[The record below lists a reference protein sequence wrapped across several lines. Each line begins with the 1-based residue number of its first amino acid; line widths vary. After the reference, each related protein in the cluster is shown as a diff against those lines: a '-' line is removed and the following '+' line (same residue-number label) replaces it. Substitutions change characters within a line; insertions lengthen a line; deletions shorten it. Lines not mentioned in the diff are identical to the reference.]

1 MRPRRASYDRR
12 IAVPRPVPP
21 VPRSWSLPIAYAVY
35 ARPDPELI
43 ETSPDAVEL
52 SPLAPGAA
60 VLEDQADGAFEQIT
74 VLAPPGV
81 LERRYV
87 LAQTLRVLASGGRLA
102 ALAPKD
108 KGGSR
113 LAKELAGFGCA
124 PEESARRHH
133 RFCDAVRPDRP
144 EGLEAAIAAGAP
156 QVVPALGLWSQPG
169 VFSWDRADPG
179 SALLLRNLPPLAG
192 VGADF
197 GCGVGLLAR
206 AVLQSPAVNRLSLID
221 IDRRAV
227 EAARR
232 NIDDVRADFAWR
244 DLRAGDRLENLDFV
258 VMNPPFHDRGEE
270 DRGLGAAFIR
280 AAAAALK
287 PKGVCWLVA
296 NRHLP
301 YEALLTPLFPRARQ
315 VVQADG
321 YKVYEARR

>member
-1 MRPRRASYDRR
+1 MLRPGRASYARR
-12 IAVPRPVPP
+12 SAARAN
-21 VPRSWSLPIAYAVY
+21 PRSRSLPIADAVY
-35 ARPDPELI
+35 ARPDPQLI
-43 ETSPDAVEL
+43 ETAADAVEL

-60 VLEDQADGAFEQIT
+60 ALEEQAEGAFEQIT
-74 VLAPPGV
+74 LLAPPGV

-87 LAQTLRVLASGGRLA
+87 LAHALRVLAPGGRLT

-113 LAKELAGFGCA
+113 LAKELAAFGCA
-124 PEESARRHH
+124 PDESARRHH
-133 RFCDAVRPDRP
+133 RFCDVLRPDAPR
-144 EGLEAAIAAGAP
+144 GLEAAIAAGAP
-156 QVVPALGLWSQPG
+156 QIAPALGLWSQPG
-169 VFSWDRADPG
+169 VFSWDRVDPG

-192 VGADF
+192 AGADF

-206 AVLQSPAVNRLSLID
+206 AVLERPTVQRLALVD
-221 IDRRAV
+221 IDRRAI

-232 NIDDVRADFAWR
+232 NIDDARANFAWR
-244 DLRAGDRLENLDFV
+244 DLRAGGAELENLDFV
-258 VMNPPFHDRGEE
+258 VMNPPFHDQGEE
-270 DRGLGAAFIR
+270 DRGLGDAFIR
-280 AAAAALK
+280 AAAAVLR

>member
-1 MRPRRASYDRR
+1 M
-12 IAVPRPVPP
+12 
-21 VPRSWSLPIAYAVY
+21 
-35 ARPDPELI
+35 
-43 ETSPDAVEL
+43 
-52 SPLAPGAA
+52 
-60 VLEDQADGAFEQIT
+60 
-74 VLAPPGV
+74 LAPPGV

-87 LAQTLRVLASGGRLA
+87 LAQVLRVLAPGGRLT

-113 LAKELAGFGCA
+113 LAGELAAFGCA

-133 RFCDAVRPDRP
+133 RFCDVVRPDRP
-144 EGLEAAIAAGAP
+144 VGLAAAIAAGAP
-156 QVVPALGLWSQPG
+156 QIAPALGLWSQPG
-169 VFSWDRADPG
+169 VFSWDRTDPG
-179 SALLLRNLPPLAG
+179 SALLLRNLPRLAG

-197 GCGVGLLAR
+197 GCGVGLLAQ
-206 AVLQSPAVNRLSLID
+206 AVLQNPAVQRLSLID

-232 NIDDVRADFAWR
+232 NIDDPRADFAWR
-244 DLRAGDRLENLDFV
+244 DLRTDGAGLEQLDFV
-258 VMNPPFHDRGEE
+258 VMNPPFHDQGEE

-321 YKVYEARR
+321 YKVYEARK